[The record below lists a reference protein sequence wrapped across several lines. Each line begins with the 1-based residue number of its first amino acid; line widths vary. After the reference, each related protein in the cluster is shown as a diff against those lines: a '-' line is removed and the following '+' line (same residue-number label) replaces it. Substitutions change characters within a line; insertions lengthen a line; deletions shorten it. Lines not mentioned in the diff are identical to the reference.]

1 MFSKLFEML
10 PDAEDLL
17 NLEPEELAGPLL
29 VSLENR
35 EKINLQIIIGYDR
48 LAWEINQN
56 ALNIPNL
63 NYPKGTREDVLFALM
78 EAWQCLVSEGFV
90 APRPTDLPKDYFRT
104 SAATYFVTRRG
115 KKIETLEDFEAYR
128 QPSPSDCYSL

>member
-35 EKINLQIIIGYDR
+35 EKIDLQFIGYDR
-48 LAWEINQN
+48 IAWEINRS

-63 NYPKGTREDVLFALM
+63 NYPKGTREEVLFALM
-78 EAWQCLVSEGFV
+78 EAWQWLVCEGFV
-90 APRPTDLPKDYFRT
+90 APRPTDLPRDYSTT
-104 SAATYFVTRRG
+104 SVTTYFVTRRG
-115 KKIETLEDFEAYR
+115 RKIETLEDFEAYR
-128 QPSPSDCYSL
+128 ESSPSDR